1 MVYIIKSDHVKFLIK
16 IKNNSFNSTNKKIIK
31 MKLCVF
37 TNDPILSY
45 FKKGEIKERY
55 FNPLNFFDEIHVI
68 SLFDEEI
75 DEEKVKVIAGKAIL
89 KIHRLGK
96 ANLKNYKKFE
106 PIVTELIKKIKP
118 SLIRS
123 YNPLVQGWLATMASK
138 KLKIPLIISLHTNF
152 DEQREFVK
160 KKRNYFRY
168 IKLLYTSKK
177 LEKFSLQR
185 ANAIIC
191 VYESIVPYAKKM
203 GAKNIHV
210 IYNKVDLKQFSKT
223 HEKKLIFDN
232 PIIISVGQ
240 LIEHKP
246 RQNLIKAI
254 KDLDVILVIIGDG
267 PDFNSLNTLTKSLK
281 IQNKVKFI
289 RNVPHNE
296 LPKYYSSCD
305 IFALPLEISYGIPIP
320 VLEAMSCGLPI
331 VISKHSENFSEI
343 IDNSVLFVDNNP
355 ESFKTAF
362 QKILSDQEFTDKLL
376 KKSLLLVREINGD
389 IMEKKEL
396 ELYKQLM
403 KNN

>member
-1 MVYIIKSDHVKFLIK
+1 
-16 IKNNSFNSTNKKIIK
+16 

-37 TNDPILSY
+37 PNDPILSY
-45 FKKGEIKERY
+45 FQKGEIKERY

-75 DEEKVKVIAGKAIL
+75 DEEKVKIIAGKANL

-96 ANLKNYKKFE
+96 VNLKNYKKFE
-106 PIVTELIKKIKP
+106 PIVTELIKKIQP
-118 SLIRS
+118 SLIRAF
-123 YNPLVQGWLATMASK
+123 NPLVQGWLATIASK
-138 KLKIPLIISLHTNF
+138 KLKIPLIISLHTNY
-152 DEQREFVK
+152 DEQREFLK

-168 IKLLYTSKK
+168 LKLLYTSKK
-177 LEKFSLQR
+177 LEKFSLQK

-191 VYESIVPYAKKM
+191 VYKSIVPYAKKM

-210 IYNKVDLKQFSKT
+210 IYNKVDLRQFSKS

-254 KDLDVILVIIGDG
+254 KDLEVILVIIGDG
-267 PDFNSLNTLTKSLK
+267 PDFDSLNTLTKSLK

-289 RNVPHNE
+289 RNVPNND
-296 LPKYYSSCD
+296 LPGYYSSCD

-331 VISKHSENFSEI
+331 VISKHSENYSEI

-362 QKILSDQEFTDKLL
+362 QKILSDQEFADKLL
-376 KKSLLLVREINGD
+376 RKSLSFVREINGD